1 MTGICES
8 AEATDA
14 GFIAVGGDNG
24 DGSAESSLLAGVGE
38 ERTRQRDPENAAEL
52 LGGMHGVRATM
63 QKASNASDRISSHL
77 ASGLPTT
84 GGTFVASVPELP
96 VEVSHVTALLG
107 ELSKA
112 ELAATDHLI
121 SVVATIANGFPTTWG
136 MLLSQLQSAN
146 LHEPKFLLTSL
157 GGMTLQ
163 DFMLARQISSRR
175 KVTEGGQTHEECK
188 SYVWA
193 LFGTEQA
200 PVPAQ

>member
-1 MTGICES
+1 
-8 AEATDA
+8 
-14 GFIAVGGDNG
+14 
-24 DGSAESSLLAGVGE
+24 
-38 ERTRQRDPENAAEL
+38 
-52 LGGMHGVRATM
+52 MHGVRATM
-63 QKASNASDRISSHL
+63 QKASNASDRIRSHI

-121 SVVATIANGFPTTWG
+121 SVVATIANGFPTTCG
-136 MLLSQLQSAN
+136 MLLRQLPSAN

-175 KVTEGGQTHEECK
+175 KVTEGGQTWTKIRSER
-188 SYVWA
+188 A
-193 LFGTEQA
+193 LTFPAKPAGC
-200 PVPAQ
+200 PVLAALSWW